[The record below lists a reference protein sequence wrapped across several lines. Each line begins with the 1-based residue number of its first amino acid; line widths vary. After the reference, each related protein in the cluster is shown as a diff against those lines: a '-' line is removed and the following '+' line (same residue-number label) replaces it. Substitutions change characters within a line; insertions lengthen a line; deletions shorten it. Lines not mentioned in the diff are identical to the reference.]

1 MLPEQHDILFSFIA
15 ILFAVFAVFVFGN
28 VITHC
33 REREGLNTN
42 MWGGIFGIFAVTC
55 FMMTVH
61 MFDLVQADQLKFFF
75 STYLWVVVLMLL
87 IWGVFFKSNKLESQS
102 PPIIRGFFFWC
113 TVSLLLAG
121 YTNWLPQ
128 QRSDPPPKEA
138 AVVGDLTME
147 EFAEMGRVIIF
158 GAKQVAGQ
166 KSIGKGQCPLC
177 HTFDPGDNIGR
188 CPNLFGVEKRSHDR
202 VKEERYKTSPV
213 AIGEVEPASGIVKGK
228 YDEIPE
234 EYKRQHGPD
243 ELVGEDYLRESL
255 MCPTCYVV
263 EGYGKDNDTKS
274 PMPVITKPPISL
286 SRTEVNAVVA
296 YLQSKDTP
304 GEFAA
309 VTVPLP
315 QDDAGNTGGGEVAED
330 SGGGDEE
337 APTFVTGKEDIQTMI
352 NTLGCPL
359 CHTIPGVEGAV
370 GQLGPMLHE
379 KTNAPKRIKDPNYK
393 GKATNTKEYVRESI
407 LNPGAYVVFN
417 EEAGESYP
425 DGLMPT
431 TFSEM
436 LSVQALDKLVDFISQ
451 TEAPAGS

>member
-15 ILFAVFAVFVFGN
+15 ILFAVFGIFVFGN
-28 VITHC
+28 VVQNC
-33 REREGLNTN
+33 REREGLNTKF
-42 MWGGIFGIFAVTC
+42 WGGIFGAFAITC
-55 FMMTVH
+55 FLMTVH

-75 STYLWVVVLMLL
+75 STYILVVLVMLFS
-87 IWGVFFKSNKLESQS
+87 WGVFFKSNKIESQS

-138 AVVGDLTME
+138 AIVGDLTME

-177 HTFDPGDNIGR
+177 HTFDPGDNMGR
-188 CPNLFGVEKRSHDR
+188 CPNLFGVEERSHKR
-202 VKEERYKTSPV
+202 VKEDRYATSPM
-213 AIGEVEPASGIVKGK
+213 AIGELEPASGIVKGAPA
-228 YDEIPE
+228 DIPE
-234 EYKRQHGPD
+234 EYRRQHGPD
-243 ELVGEDYLRESL
+243 ELTGEDYLRESL

-263 EGYGKDNDTKS
+263 KGFGKDGDTKS
-274 PMPVITKPPISL
+274 PMPVIVKPPISL
-286 SRTEVNAVVA
+286 SRVEVNAVVA

-304 GEFAA
+304 GEFSS

-315 QDDAGNTGGGEVAED
+315 QDDAGNTGGAIAEAPAED
-330 SGGGDEE
+330 EDR
-337 APTFVTGKEDIQTMI
+337 PVFVTGKEDIQAMI

-370 GQLGPMLHE
+370 GELGPKLHE
-379 KTNAPKRIKDPNYK
+379 KINAPNRIKDPNYK

-417 EEAGESYP
+417 EEAGEAFP

-431 TFSEM
+431 TFGEM

-451 TEAPAGS
+451 TEPPA

>member
-1 MLPEQHDILFSFIA
+1 MLPEQHDILFTFIA
-15 ILFAVFAVFVFGN
+15 IAFAVFAIYVF
-28 VITHC
+28 ISSIQIC
-33 REREGLNTN
+33 REREGINIGF
-42 MWGGIFGIFAVTC
+42 WGTVFGAFAIGA
-55 FMMTVH
+55 FLMTAH
-61 MFDLVQADQLKFFF
+61 MFTLIQADQLQFFF
-75 STYLWVVVLMLL
+75 STYLWAIVVLLMV
-87 IWGVFFKSNKLESQS
+87 WGSFYKSNKIESQS
-102 PPIIRGFFFWC
+102 PPIIRGFFFWT

-138 AVVGDLTME
+138 ALVGDVTME
-147 EFAEMGRVIIF
+147 EFAEMGRVIVF

-188 CPNLFGVEKRSHDR
+188 CPNLFGVENRSHDR
-202 VKEERYKTSPV
+202 VKEDRYATSPI
-213 AIGEVEPASGIVKGK
+213 AIGETDPASGIVKGK

-234 EYKRQHGPD
+234 EYRRQNGPD
-243 ELVGEDYLRESL
+243 EFTGEDYIRESV

-263 EGYGKDNDTKS
+263 EKFGNDGDTKS
-274 PMPVITKPPISL
+274 PMPIISKPPISL
-286 SRTEVNAVVA
+286 SRIEVNAVIA

-304 GEFAA
+304 GEFAT

-315 QDDAGNTGGGEVAED
+315 QNDAGNTGGAVAEAP
-330 SGGGDEE
+330 DEDE
-337 APTFVTGKEDIQTMI
+337 DKPVFVTGTEDIQTMI

-359 CHTIPGVEGAV
+359 CHTIPGVEGAM
-370 GQLGPMLHE
+370 GMLGPELHE
-379 KTNAPKRIKDPNYK
+379 KINAPKRIKDPNYK

-417 EEAGESYP
+417 EAEGELFP

-431 TFSEM
+431 DFSQM
-436 LSVQALDKLVDFISQ
+436 LSVHAIDKLVDFISQ
-451 TEAPAGS
+451 TEPPAGS

>member
-15 ILFAVFAVFVFGN
+15 ILFAVFGLYVFGN
-28 VITHC
+28 VIQAC
-33 REREGLNTN
+33 REREGLNTTL
-42 MWGGIFGIFAVTC
+42 WGGIFAGFALAC
-55 FMMTVH
+55 FLMTVH
-61 MFDLVQADQLKFFF
+61 MFDLVQADQLAFFF
-75 STYLWVVVLMLL
+75 GTYVWVVVLLL
-87 IWGVFFKSNKLESQS
+87 LTWGMFFKSNKIESQS
-102 PPIIRGFFFWC
+102 PPIIRGMFFW
-113 TVSLLLAG
+113 TVVSLSLAG

-138 AVVGDLTME
+138 AVVGDVTME

-177 HTFDPGDNIGR
+177 HTFDPGDHMGR
-188 CPNLFGVEKRSHDR
+188 CPNLFGVEKRSNDR
-202 VKEERYKTSPV
+202 VKEDRYASSPM
-213 AIGEVEPASGIVKGK
+213 AIGELEPASGIVKGK
-228 YDEIPE
+228 PDEIPE
-234 EYKRQHGPD
+234 EYRRQHGPE
-243 ELVGEDYLRESL
+243 ELTGEDYLRESL

-263 EGYGKDNDTKS
+263 EGFGKDGDTKS

-286 SRTEVNAVVA
+286 SRVEVNAVVA

-315 QDDAGNTGGGEVAED
+315 QDDAGNTGGAVAEE
-330 SGGGDEE
+330 SAEDEDR
-337 APTFVTGKEDIQTMI
+337 PVFVTGTEDIQAMI

-359 CHTIPGVEGAV
+359 CHTIPGVEGAM
-370 GQLGPMLHE
+370 GELGPKLHE
-379 KTNAPKRIKDPNYK
+379 KTNAPLRIKDPNYK
-393 GKATNTKEYVRESI
+393 GKATNTREYVRESI
-407 LNPGAYVVFN
+407 LNPSAYVVFN
-417 EEAGESYP
+417 EEAGELFP

-431 TFSEM
+431 SFGQM
-436 LSVQALDKLVDFISQ
+436 VSVEALDKLVDFISQ